1 MRVYIVIRTYNEA
14 ENLIDLV
21 SYILR
26 VHPDFNIM
34 IVDDNSPDGTGEIA
48 DKLAA
53 SDSRIHV
60 VHRPE
65 RGAVS
70 VRRMSL
76 VLKRPS
82 AGEQT

>member
-53 SDSRIHV
+53 SDPRIHV